1 MGENNQEKVSMGTI
15 PPERLIIPYRFSQ
28 NGMNYSL
35 IGVTNNFARVG
46 ERAFEYAEYENQYGH
61 IKKLN
66 RAQLV
71 EV

>member
-1 MGENNQEKVSMGTI
+1 MTDSNQENSPTSTA
-15 PPERLIIPYRFSQ
+15 PLERLIIPYRFSQ

-35 IGVTNNFARVG
+35 IGVINNFARVG
-46 ERAFEYAEYENQYGH
+46 EKAFEYAEYENQYGH

-66 RAQLV
+66 RPQLA

>member
-1 MGENNQEKVSMGTI
+1 MGIAKTEIHSEGI
-15 PPERLIIPYRFSQ
+15 AAERLIIPYRFSQ

-66 RAQLV
+66 RSQLA